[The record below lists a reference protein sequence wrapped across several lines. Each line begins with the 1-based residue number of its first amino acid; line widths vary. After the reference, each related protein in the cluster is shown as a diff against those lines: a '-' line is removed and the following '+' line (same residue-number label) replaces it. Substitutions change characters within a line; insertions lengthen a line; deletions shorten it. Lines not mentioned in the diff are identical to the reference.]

1 MARWTVLDCWEGA
14 YLRVASAWRPPGSRG
29 CLWGALPLIQK
40 HFQEPT
46 DCFLVLSF
54 LQMLPLGKE
63 MVLLMEPGFTCLTCR
78 SSSHF
83 LSFLLSLLAP
93 VWVQFLYSHTYLNA
107 KPGSTSSKL
116 WALNKCSW
124 LLWTSFAFS
133 LPGGH
138 CLSIKTIGRKMSGK
152 FLAQRRNSIH
162 FSSSFSL
169 STFLLVSKS
178 YSWAMAL
185 FRSVA
190 LWPDCHHS
198 QCSVWAETQVD
209 NQQRN
214 TVAWFKCWF
223 RHSLAM
229 WHWASYFP
237 PLLFGFLLCVA
248 GIIDDAYLLELMEWL
263 KMKPVLSSVQWTLAV
278 EVIKPSRL
286 EWNHWTWFSYSVTN
300 SWVYSGFHNPFLNG
314 WQHAKWPYS
323 ILFTSFLLRT
333 AGLVQIDSGCC
344 VWQRH
349 GTLC

>member
-14 YLRVASAWRPPGSRG
+14 YLRVASAWRPPGGTG

-40 HFQEPT
+40 HFQEPS

-63 MVLLMEPGFTCLTCR
+63 MVLLMEPGFTCLRCR

-124 LLWTSFAFS
+124 LLWTSFSFS
-133 LPGGH
+133 LPEGH

-169 STFLLVSKS
+169 STFPSGLQVLLLGYGFVP
-178 YSWAMAL
+178 
-185 FRSVA
+185 F
-190 LWPDCHHS
+190 C
-198 QCSVWAETQVD
+198 C
-209 NQQRN
+209 
-214 TVAWFKCWF
+214 TVAWLPSF
-223 RHSLAM
+223 
-229 WHWASYFP
+229 
-237 PLLFGFLLCVA
+237 
-248 GIIDDAYLLELMEWL
+248 
-263 KMKPVLSSVQWTLAV
+263 PVL
-278 EVIKPSRL
+278 RL
-286 EWNHWTWFSYSVTN
+286 RWD
-300 SWVYSGFHNPFLNG
+300 PG
-314 WQHAKWPYS
+314 WQPAEKHS
-323 ILFTSFLLRT
+323 
-333 AGLVQIDSGCC
+333 GLV
-344 VWQRH
+344 
-349 GTLC
+349 